1 MEEKKLFGDISQPKP
16 NDLIGM
22 GGKKEDDSAQKVV
35 VTTDMPFSS
44 DDPYDGY
51 LKKTNFLVFVC
62 LILSIAAFALGLV
75 LMIYLIIK
83 ISSAGTTLTFEKIKL
98 GVYLLVFGFVAMVGF
113 GYARTVVEKKRRS
126 AYNSKHTNKSFE
138 QFKVKER
145 EAEGAKKG
153 MSTSETTLS
162 ISETKE
168 DFKYCPHC
176 HARIPKSSGMFCP
189 KCGKR
194 QNSAPM
200 HD

>member
-1 MEEKKLFGDISQPKP
+1 MEEKNLYGEPKQNGP
-16 NDLIGM
+16 KDLIGM

-35 VTTDMPFSS
+35 VSNEMPIGN

-51 LKKTNFLVFVC
+51 LRKTNFVVFVG
-62 LILSIAAFALGLV
+62 LILSIAAFVLGMI
-75 LMIYLIIK
+75 LMIYQIIRM
-83 ISSAGTTLTFEKIKL
+83 SSGTSLTFERIKT
-98 GVYLLVFGFVAMVGF
+98 GVYLLAFGFVGMVGL

-126 AYNSKHTNKSFE
+126 AYSSKHTNKTFE
-138 QFKVKER
+138 QFKVKEH
-145 EAEGAKKG
+145 EAEGAKRG
-153 MSTSETTLS
+153 MSTSESTLDV
-162 ISETKE
+162 SESKE
-168 DFKYCPHC
+168 DFKYCLHC